1 MGEIVQE
8 LREISFKSLVGKEPL
23 TGRGYHSTVTLRA
36 SLLCLLAALPL
47 AAIPA
52 ENLPDLGDVSQA
64 TLSHAQER
72 GIGFNIMRQIR
83 QAPSYLDDPEVADYL
98 NQVGYRLVAVSPD
111 ARQDFHFFAL
121 QDNSVNAFALPGGYV
136 GVHSG
141 LLLTAQSESELAAVM
156 AHEVAHVTQR
166 HIARMVA
173 AQQKQGMLSLAAI
186 ALAILAA
193 RSNPQAAVGAIA
205 ATQAQALSNQLA
217 FSRDNER
224 DADRV
229 GVQILERAGFDT
241 HAMPVFLDRLQR
253 STRSIETGA
262 PSYMRTHP
270 ITYERIA
277 DVQGR
282 IYDLPF
288 RQVPDSL
295 EFLLIRAKLRGQQK
309 DPRDAVAYFDDV
321 ITERKFANETAAR
334 YGLVNA
340 LLRARDTTRA
350 AREMKALTPIAESH
364 PMLAALQG
372 RFLLATGRTQ
382 QAIDWYRR
390 QVAAFPNQ
398 RALVYA
404 LAQTLIDAKRPMEAN
419 AVIDARLQI
428 DPDDGRLY
436 EMQANAYSALG
447 QNMMKHR
454 SLAEA
459 YVAEGDLSLAME
471 QLQLALRSNNGDFY
485 EVSGIEARLR
495 QLRSL
500 TARQQ

>member
-1 MGEIVQE
+1 VI
-8 LREISFKSLVGKEPL
+8 
-23 TGRGYHSTVTLRA
+23 RA

-47 AAIPA
+47 QAVPA
-52 ENLPDLGDVSQA
+52 DTLPDLGDVSQA
-64 TLSHAQER
+64 TLSPAQER

-83 QAPSYLDDPEVADYL
+83 QSSSFLDDPEVSDYL
-98 NQVGYRLVAVSPD
+98 NQLGYRLVAVSPD
-111 ARQDFHFFAL
+111 ARQEFLFFPL

-136 GVHSG
+136 GVHAG
-141 LLLTAQSESELAAVM
+141 LILTAQSESELAAVM

-173 AQQKQGMLSLAAI
+173 SQQKQGMVSLAAVAI
-186 ALAILAA
+186 AILAA
-193 RSNPQAAVGAIA
+193 RSNPQAAAGAIA
-205 ATQAQALSNQLA
+205 ASQAQALSNQLA

-229 GVQILERAGFDT
+229 GVQILERSGFDT

-253 STRSIETGA
+253 STRSLETGA

-282 IYDLPF
+282 IYDLPY

-295 EFLLIRAKLRGQQK
+295 EFHLVRAKLRAMQRE
-309 DPRDAVAYFDDV
+309 PRDAVAYFDDLV
-321 ITERKFANETAAR
+321 VERKFANETAAR
-334 YGLVNA
+334 YGLIVA
-340 LLRARDTTRA
+340 LLRAREHGRA
-350 AREMKALTPIAESH
+350 AKEIKLLPQAVESH
-364 PMLAALQG
+364 PMLASLQG
-372 RFLLATGRTQ
+372 RILAASGKTQ

-390 QVAAFPNQ
+390 QIVNFPNQ
-398 RALVYA
+398 RTLVYA
-404 LAQTLIDAKRPMEAN
+404 LAQALLDAKRPVDAN
-419 AVIDARLQI
+419 AVIDARLQQ

-436 EMQANAYSALG
+436 EMQAIAYSALG

-454 SLAEA
+454 SLAES
-459 YVAEGDLSLAME
+459 YVAQGNIQLAME
-471 QLQLALRSNNGDFY
+471 QLQLALKSNNGDFY
-485 EVSGIEARLR
+485 EVSGIEARLN

-500 TARQQ
+500 TAKQQ

>member
-1 MGEIVQE
+1 M
-8 LREISFKSLVGKEPL
+8 
-23 TGRGYHSTVTLRA
+23 
-36 SLLCLLAALPL
+36 LPL
-47 AAIPA
+47 QATPA
-52 ENLPDLGDVSQA
+52 DTLPDLGDVSQA
-64 TLSHAQER
+64 TLSPAQER

-83 QAPSYLDDPEVADYL
+83 QSPSYLDDPEVSDYL
-98 NQVGYRLVAVSPD
+98 NNVGYRLVAVSPD
-111 ARQDFHFFAL
+111 ARQDFLFFPL

-141 LLLTAQSESELAAVM
+141 LILTAQSESELAAVM

-173 AQQKQGMLSLAAI
+173 AQQKQGLVSLAAVAI
-186 ALAILAA
+186 AILAA

-205 ATQAQALSNQLA
+205 ASQAQALSSQLA

-229 GVQILERAGFDT
+229 GVQILERSGFDT

-253 STRSIETGA
+253 STRSLETGA
-262 PSYMRTHP
+262 PSYLRTHP

-282 IYDLPF
+282 IYDLPY

-295 EFLLIRAKLRGQQK
+295 DFHLVRAKLRALQK
-309 DPRDAVAYFDDV
+309 EPREAVAYFDDLV
-321 ITERKFANETAAR
+321 AERKFANETAAR
-334 YGLVNA
+334 YGLVIA
-340 LLRARDTTRA
+340 LLRARDNVRA
-350 AREMKALTPIAESH
+350 AKEIKALPQAVDSH
-364 PMLAALQG
+364 PMLASLQG
-372 RFLLATGRTQ
+372 RLLAAAGKSQ
-382 QAIDWYRR
+382 QAIDWYRK
-390 QVAAFPNQ
+390 QIVNFPNQ

-404 LAQTLIDAKRPMEAN
+404 LAQALLDAKRPAEAN
-419 AVIDARLQI
+419 TVIDARLQQ

-454 SLAEA
+454 SLAES
-459 YVAEGDLSLAME
+459 YVAQGNLQLAME
-471 QLQLALRSNNGDFY
+471 QLQLALKNNNGDFY
-485 EVSGIEARLR
+485 EVSGIEARLT

-500 TARQQ
+500 TAKPQ

>member
-1 MGEIVQE
+1 M
-8 LREISFKSLVGKEPL
+8 
-23 TGRGYHSTVTLRA
+23 
-36 SLLCLLAALPL
+36 LPL
-47 AAIPA
+47 QATPA
-52 ENLPDLGDVSQA
+52 DTLPDLGDVSQA
-64 TLSHAQER
+64 TLSPAQER

-83 QAPSYLDDPEVADYL
+83 QSPSYLDDPEVSDYL
-98 NQVGYRLVAVSPD
+98 NNVGYRLVAVSPD
-111 ARQDFHFFAL
+111 TRQDFLFFPL

-141 LLLTAQSESELAAVM
+141 LILTAQSESELAAVM

-166 HIARMVA
+166 HIARMIA
-173 AQQKQGMLSLAAI
+173 AQQKQGMVSLAAV

-205 ATQAQALSNQLA
+205 ASQAQAISNQLA

-229 GVQILERAGFDT
+229 GVQILERSGFDT

-253 STRSIETGA
+253 STRSLETGA

-282 IYDLPF
+282 IYDLPY

-295 EFLLIRAKLRGQQK
+295 DFHLVRAKLRAMQK
-309 DPRDAVAYFDDV
+309 EPRDAVAYFDDLV
-321 ITERKFANETAAR
+321 AERKFANETAAR
-334 YGLVNA
+334 YGLVIA
-340 LLRARDTTRA
+340 LLRARDVVRA
-350 AREMKALTPIAESH
+350 AKEIKALPQPVESH
-364 PMLAALQG
+364 PMLASLQG
-372 RFLLATGRTQ
+372 RVLTAAGKSQ
-382 QAIDWYRR
+382 QAIDWYRK
-390 QVAAFPNQ
+390 QIVSFPNQ

-404 LAQTLIDAKRPMEAN
+404 LAQVLLDVKRPADAN
-419 AVIDARLQI
+419 SVIDARLQQ
-428 DPDDGRLY
+428 DPNDGRLY

-454 SLAEA
+454 ALAES
-459 YVAEGDLSLAME
+459 YVAQGNLQLAME
-471 QLQLALRSNNGDFY
+471 QLELALKNNNGDFY
-485 EVSGIEARLR
+485 EVSGIESRLT
-495 QLRSL
+495 QLRLL

>member
-1 MGEIVQE
+1 M
-8 LREISFKSLVGKEPL
+8 
-23 TGRGYHSTVTLRA
+23 
-36 SLLCLLAALPL
+36 LPL
-47 AAIPA
+47 QATPA
-52 ENLPDLGDVSQA
+52 DTLPDLGDVSQA
-64 TLSHAQER
+64 TLSPAQER

-83 QAPSYLDDPEVADYL
+83 QSPSYLDDPEVSDYL
-98 NQVGYRLVAVSPD
+98 NNVGYRLVAVSPD
-111 ARQDFHFFAL
+111 ARQDFLFFPL
-121 QDNSVNAFALPGGYV
+121 QDNSVNAFALPGGYI

-141 LLLTAQSESELAAVM
+141 LILTAQSESELAAVM

-173 AQQKQGMLSLAAI
+173 AQQKQGMVSLAAV

-205 ATQAQALSNQLA
+205 ASQAQAISNQLA

-229 GVQILERAGFDT
+229 GVHILERSGFDT

-253 STRSIETGA
+253 STRSLETGA

-282 IYDLPF
+282 IYDLPY

-295 EFLLIRAKLRGQQK
+295 DFHLVRAKLRAMQK
-309 DPRDAVAYFDDV
+309 EPRDAVAYFDDLV
-321 ITERKFANETAAR
+321 AERKFANETAAR
-334 YGLVNA
+334 YGLVVA
-340 LLRARDTTRA
+340 LLRARDHARA
-350 AREMKALTPIAESH
+350 AKEIKALPQAVDSH
-364 PMLAALQG
+364 PMLASLQG
-372 RFLLATGRTQ
+372 RVLAAAGKSH
-382 QAIDWYRR
+382 QAIDWYRK
-390 QVAAFPNQ
+390 QIVNFPNQ

-404 LAQTLIDAKRPMEAN
+404 LAQALLDAKRPAEAN
-419 AVIDARLQI
+419 TVIDARLQQ

-436 EMQANAYSALG
+436 EMQANAYSTLG

-454 SLAEA
+454 SLAES
-459 YVAEGDLSLAME
+459 YVAQGNLQLAME
-471 QLQLALRSNNGDFY
+471 QLQLALKNNNGDFY
-485 EVSGIEARLR
+485 EVSGIEARLK
-495 QLRSL
+495 QLMSL
-500 TARQQ
+500 TAKQQ

>member
-1 MGEIVQE
+1 VI
-8 LREISFKSLVGKEPL
+8 
-23 TGRGYHSTVTLRA
+23 RA

-47 AAIPA
+47 QAVPA
-52 ENLPDLGDVSQA
+52 DTLPDLGDVSQA
-64 TLSHAQER
+64 TLSPAQER

-83 QAPSYLDDPEVADYL
+83 QSSSYLDDPEVSDYL

-111 ARQDFHFFAL
+111 ARQDFLFFPL

-136 GVHSG
+136 GIHAG
-141 LLLTAQSESELAAVM
+141 LILTAQSESELAAVM

-173 AQQKQGMLSLAAI
+173 SQQKQGMVSLAAVAI
-186 ALAILAA
+186 AILAA

-205 ATQAQALSNQLA
+205 ASQAQALSNQLA

-229 GVQILERAGFDT
+229 GVQILERSGFDT

-253 STRSIETGA
+253 STRSLENGA

-282 IYDLPF
+282 IYDLPY

-295 EFLLIRAKLRGQQK
+295 EFHLVRAKLRAMQK
-309 DPRDAVAYFDDV
+309 EPRDAVAYFDDLV
-321 ITERKFANETAAR
+321 TERKFANETAAR
-334 YGLVNA
+334 YGLITA
-340 LLRARDTTRA
+340 LLRARDHVRA
-350 AREMKALTPIAESH
+350 AKESKLLPQAVDSH
-364 PMLAALQG
+364 PMLASMQG
-372 RFLLATGRTQ
+372 RILAASGKTQ
-382 QAIDWYRR
+382 QAIEWYRK
-390 QVAAFPNQ
+390 QIVNFPNQ
-398 RALVYA
+398 RTLVYA
-404 LAQTLIDAKRPMEAN
+404 LAQALLDSKRPADAN
-419 AVIDARLQI
+419 AVIDARLQQ

-447 QNMMKHR
+447 QSMMKHR
-454 SLAEA
+454 SLAES
-459 YVAEGDLSLAME
+459 YVAQGNLQLAME
-471 QLQLALRSNNGDFY
+471 QLQLALKNNNGDFY
-485 EVSGIEARLR
+485 EVSGIEARLS
-495 QLRSL
+495 QLRTL
-500 TARQQ
+500 TAKQQ

>member
-1 MGEIVQE
+1 V
-8 LREISFKSLVGKEPL
+8 
-23 TGRGYHSTVTLRA
+23 
-36 SLLCLLAALPL
+36 LPL
-47 AAIPA
+47 PAAPA
-52 ENLPDLGDVSQA
+52 DTLPDLGDVSQA
-64 TLSHAQER
+64 TLSPAQER
-72 GIGFNIMRQIR
+72 GIGYNIMRQIR
-83 QAPSYLDDPEVADYL
+83 QSPSYLDDPEVADYL
-98 NQVGYRLVAVSPD
+98 NSVGYRLVAVSPD
-111 ARQDFHFFAL
+111 ARQDFLFFPL
-121 QDNSVNAFALPGGYV
+121 QDTSVNAFALPGGYV

-141 LLLTAQSESELAAVM
+141 LILTAQSESELAAVM

-173 AQQKQGMLSLAAI
+173 AQQKQGIVSLAAVAI
-186 ALAILAA
+186 AILAA

-205 ATQAQALSNQLA
+205 ATQAQALSSQLA

-229 GVQILERAGFDT
+229 GVQILERSGFDT

-253 STRSIETGA
+253 STRSLETGA
-262 PSYMRTHP
+262 PSYLRTHP

-295 EFLLIRAKLRGQQK
+295 DFHLIRAKLRALQK
-309 DPRDAVAYFDDV
+309 EPRDAVAYFDDLV
-321 ITERKFANETAAR
+321 AERKFANETAAR
-334 YGLVNA
+334 YGLVIA
-340 LLRARDTTRA
+340 LLRARDSARA
-350 AREMKALTPIAESH
+350 AKEIKALPQAVDSH

-372 RFLLATGRTQ
+372 RVLAAAGKSQ
-382 QAIDWYRR
+382 QAIDWYRK
-390 QVAAFPNQ
+390 QIVNFPNQ
-398 RALVYA
+398 RTLVYA
-404 LAQTLIDAKRPMEAN
+404 LAQTLLDAKRPAEAN
-419 AVIDARLQI
+419 IVIDARLQQ

-454 SLAEA
+454 SLAES
-459 YVAEGDLSLAME
+459 YVAQGNLQLAME
-471 QLQLALRSNNGDFY
+471 QLQLALKNNNGDFY
-485 EVSGIEARLR
+485 EVSGIEARLT

-500 TARQQ
+500 TAKQQ

>member
-1 MGEIVQE
+1 M
-8 LREISFKSLVGKEPL
+8 
-23 TGRGYHSTVTLRA
+23 
-36 SLLCLLAALPL
+36 
-47 AAIPA
+47 PA
-52 ENLPDLGDVSQA
+52 DTLPDLGDFSQA
-64 TLSHAQER
+64 TLSPAQER

-83 QAPSYLDDPEVADYL
+83 QSPTFLDDSEVSDYL

-111 ARQDFHFFAL
+111 TRQDFHFFPL

-141 LLLTAQSESELAAVM
+141 LILTAQSESELAAVM

-173 AQQKQGMLSLAAI
+173 AQEKQGMISLAAI

-193 RSNPQAAVGAIA
+193 RSNPQAAAGAIA
-205 ATQAQALSNQLA
+205 ASQAQALSNQLA

-229 GVQILERAGFDT
+229 GVQILERAGFDM
-241 HAMPVFLDRLQR
+241 HAMPIFLDRLQR
-253 STRSIETGA
+253 STRSLETGA

-295 EFLLIRAKLRGQQK
+295 EFHLVRAKLRAMQK
-309 DPRDAVAYFDDV
+309 EPREAVAYFDELV
-321 ITERKFANETAAR
+321 SERKFANETAAR
-334 YGLVNA
+334 YGLITA
-340 LLRARDTTRA
+340 LLRAREFARA
-350 AREMKALTPIAESH
+350 AREIKLLPQAVDSH
-364 PMLAALQG
+364 PMLALLQG
-372 RFLLATGRTQ
+372 RILAGSGKTQ
-382 QAIDWYRR
+382 PAIDWYRK
-390 QVAAFPNQ
+390 QLIAFPNQ

-404 LAQTLIDAKRPMEAN
+404 LAQTLLDAKRPVDAN
-419 AVIDARLQI
+419 AVIDARLQQ

-436 EMQANAYSALG
+436 EMQAIAYSALG

-454 SLAEA
+454 SLAES
-459 YVAEGDLSLAME
+459 YVSQGNIRLAME
-471 QLQLALRSNNGDFY
+471 HLQLALKNNNGDFY
-485 EVSGIEARLR
+485 EVSGIEARLS
-495 QLRSL
+495 QLRTLS
-500 TARQQ
+500 AKQP

>member
-1 MGEIVQE
+1 M
-8 LREISFKSLVGKEPL
+8 
-23 TGRGYHSTVTLRA
+23 
-36 SLLCLLAALPL
+36 LPL
-47 AAIPA
+47 EAAPA
-52 ENLPDLGDVSQA
+52 DTLPDLGDVSQA
-64 TLSHAQER
+64 TLSPAQER

-83 QAPSYLDDPEVADYL
+83 QSPTYLDDPEVSDYL
-98 NQVGYRLVAVSPD
+98 NNVGYRLVAVSPD
-111 ARQDFHFFAL
+111 ARQDFLFFPL

-141 LLLTAQSESELAAVM
+141 LILTAQSESELAAVM

-173 AQQKQGMLSLAAI
+173 AQQKQGIVSLAAV

-205 ATQAQALSNQLA
+205 ASQAQALSSQLA

-229 GVQILERAGFDT
+229 GVQILERSGFDT

-253 STRSIETGA
+253 STRSLETGA

-282 IYDLPF
+282 IYDLPY

-295 EFLLIRAKLRGQQK
+295 DFHLVRAKLRALQK
-309 DPRDAVAYFDDV
+309 EPREAVAYFDDLV
-321 ITERKFANETAAR
+321 AERKFANETAAR
-334 YGLVNA
+334 YGLVIA
-340 LLRARDTTRA
+340 LLRARDNVRA
-350 AREMKALTPIAESH
+350 AKEIKALPQAVDSH
-364 PMLAALQG
+364 PMLASLQG
-372 RFLLATGRTQ
+372 RVLAAAGKSQ
-382 QAIDWYRR
+382 QAIDWYRK
-390 QVAAFPNQ
+390 QIVNFPNQ
-398 RALVYA
+398 RTFVYA
-404 LAQTLIDAKRPMEAN
+404 LAQALLDAKRPAEAN
-419 AVIDARLQI
+419 TVIDARLQQ

-454 SLAEA
+454 SLAES
-459 YVAEGDLSLAME
+459 YVAQGNLQLAME
-471 QLQLALRSNNGDFY
+471 QLQLALKNNNGDFY
-485 EVSGIEARLR
+485 EVSGIEARLT

-500 TARQQ
+500 TAKQQ

>member
-1 MGEIVQE
+1 VI
-8 LREISFKSLVGKEPL
+8 
-23 TGRGYHSTVTLRA
+23 RA

-47 AAIPA
+47 QAVPA
-52 ENLPDLGDVSQA
+52 DTLPDLGDVSQA
-64 TLSHAQER
+64 TLSPAQER
-72 GIGFNIMRQIR
+72 GIGFSIMRQIR
-83 QAPSYLDDPEVADYL
+83 QSPTFLDDPEVSDYL

-111 ARQDFHFFAL
+111 TRQDFLFFPL

-141 LLLTAQSESELAAVM
+141 LILTAQSESELAAVM

-173 AQQKQGMLSLAAI
+173 AQEKQGMISLAAV

-193 RSNPQAAVGAIA
+193 RSNPQAAAGAIA
-205 ATQAQALSNQLA
+205 ASQAQALSNQLA

-253 STRSIETGA
+253 STRSLETGA
-262 PSYMRTHP
+262 PTYMRTHP

-282 IYDLPF
+282 IYDLPY

-295 EFLLIRAKLRGQQK
+295 EFHLVRAKLRAMQK
-309 DPRDAVAYFDDV
+309 EPREAVAYFDELV
-321 ITERKFANETAAR
+321 SERKFANETAAR
-334 YGLVNA
+334 YGLITA
-340 LLRARDTTRA
+340 LLRAREFARA
-350 AREMKALTPIAESH
+350 AREIKLLPQAVDSH
-364 PMLAALQG
+364 PMLALLQG
-372 RFLLATGRTQ
+372 RILAGSGKTQ
-382 QAIDWYRR
+382 PAIDWYRK
-390 QVAAFPNQ
+390 QLIAFPNQ

-404 LAQTLIDAKRPMEAN
+404 LAQTLLDAKRPADAN
-419 AVIDARLQI
+419 AVIDARLQR

-436 EMQANAYSALG
+436 EMQAIAYSALG

-454 SLAEA
+454 SLAES
-459 YVAEGDLSLAME
+459 YVAQGNIRLAME
-471 QLQLALRSNNGDFY
+471 QLQLALKNNNGDFY
-485 EVSGIEARLR
+485 EVSGIEARLS
-495 QLRSL
+495 QLRTL
-500 TARQQ
+500 TAKQQ